1 MKISID
7 GNIGCG
13 KSSLLSKLCQ
23 ETRFPVFL
31 EPVNDWKDLL
41 TLFYEDPSRWGLSL
55 NTKILSFHKFKNNDF
70 ESLYERSPISNRYIF
85 CELQYEQNKMNEV
98 EYKLFDDIYKQLCW
112 TPDLIIYI
120 RTSPEV
126 SMERMRKRNRDC
138 EINVSFEYIK
148 AIHEKYED
156 LVKSNKYN
164 IKIIDGNQ
172 TPEQVYNDTVCLIKN
187 EININSIF

>member
-31 EPVNDWKDLL
+31 EPVNEWNELL
-41 TLFYEDPSRWGLSL
+41 TLFYQDPSRWGLSL
-55 NTKILSFHKFKNNDF
+55 NTKILLSFHKFKNNDF
-70 ESLYERSPISNRYIF
+70 ASLYERSPLSTRYIF
-85 CELQYEQNKMNEV
+85 CELQFEQGDMTEI
-98 EYKLFDDIYKQLCW
+98 EFKLFNEIFKQLCW
-112 TPDLIIYI
+112 IPDLIIYI
-120 RTSPEV
+120 KTTPEV

-138 EINVSFEYIK
+138 ENNVSFAYIK
-148 AIHEKYED
+148 AVHDKYEE

-172 TPEQVYNDTVCLIKN
+172 TPEQVYNDAIEIIKSY
-187 EININSIF
+187 IT

>member
-31 EPVNDWKDLL
+31 EPVNDWNELL
-41 TLFYEDPSRWGLSL
+41 TLFYEDPVRWGLSL
-55 NTKILSFHKFKNNDF
+55 NTKILLSFYKFKNNDF
-70 ESLYERSPISNRYIF
+70 DSLYERSPISNRYIF
-85 CELQYEQNKMNEV
+85 CELQHEQGKMNEL
-98 EYKLFDDIYKQLCW
+98 EFNLFNEIYKQLYW

-120 RTSPEV
+120 RTTPEV
-126 SMERMRKRNRDC
+126 SMERMKKRNRDC
-138 EINVSFEYIK
+138 ENNVSFEYVQ
-148 AIHEKYED
+148 AIHEKYEN
-156 LVKSNKYN
+156 LVNSNKYN

-172 TPEQVYNDTVCLIKN
+172 SPEKVYDDALKIIQSCI
-187 EININSIF
+187 